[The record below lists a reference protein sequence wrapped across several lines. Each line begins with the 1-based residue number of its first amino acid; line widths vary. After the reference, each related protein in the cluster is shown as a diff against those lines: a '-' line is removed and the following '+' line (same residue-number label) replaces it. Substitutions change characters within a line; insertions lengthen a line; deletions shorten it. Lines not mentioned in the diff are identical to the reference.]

1 MAERVT
7 EVFGVAL
14 NNDPGSRYT
23 SAVAFLD
30 ALVAAVSPTG
40 PPAQHTAAAPRPT
53 VQQTGV
59 APVAPVSPPQRPTPQ
74 APPAQSR
81 RRTGRSVGILVTIV
95 LLIAG
100 TGLLGVLGYQQV
112 LYPGWD
118 SRDARMVEAFPDLL
132 PERQQQDGWR
142 SMSCSGREPSGDET
156 ARVVCADS
164 SLTMVVVDFGDG
176 DTRAVTSRGQAD
188 GPQRLCHDVGTDG
201 DNIMVFQGQDKTRY
215 AMILAGLDVDT
226 ADEPTDVVQNMP
238 VC

>member
-1 MAERVT
+1 MTVGNLATQDAQVPGVAERVT

-30 ALVAAVSPTG
+30 ALVAAVSPAG

-118 SRDARMVEAFPDLL
+118 SRDARMVGVPISC
-132 PERQQQDGWR
+132 R
-142 SMSCSGREPSGDET
+142 S
-156 ARVVCADS
+156 DS
-164 SLTMVVVDFGDG
+164 SRT
-176 DTRAVTSRGQAD
+176 
-188 GPQRLCHDVGTDG
+188 
-201 DNIMVFQGQDKTRY
+201 
-215 AMILAGLDVDT
+215 AGGR
-226 ADEPTDVVQNMP
+226 
-238 VC
+238 